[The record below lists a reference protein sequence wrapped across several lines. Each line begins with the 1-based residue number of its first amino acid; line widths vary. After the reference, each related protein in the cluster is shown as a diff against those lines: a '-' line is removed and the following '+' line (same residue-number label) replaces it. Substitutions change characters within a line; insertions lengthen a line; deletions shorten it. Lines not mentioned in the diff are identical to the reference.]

1 MVPTTCRLGVKVIS
15 AGENDF
21 IYRLKRLNLPKEWVI
36 NQARGG
42 VGGDNLRA
50 VGLPNGDCHF
60 I

>member
-1 MVPTTCRLGVKVIS
+1 MLQHTRLEGKVIS

-36 NQARGG
+36 NQARGR
-42 VGGDNLRA
+42 GDNLRA